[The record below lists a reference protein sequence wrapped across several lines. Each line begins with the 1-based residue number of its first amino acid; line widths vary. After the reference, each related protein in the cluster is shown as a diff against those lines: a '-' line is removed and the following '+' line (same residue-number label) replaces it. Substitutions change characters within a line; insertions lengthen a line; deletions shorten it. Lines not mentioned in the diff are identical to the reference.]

1 MLSAD
6 GSACGFGG
14 TFKDQTVSS
23 QFCLLLSARLLHL
36 LRVSA
41 GSQEPGDVW
50 ISQARS
56 ASPPACHPSVRLVWG
71 VCRARL
77 QRSHFVSFSV
87 RFPASPLA
95 CGCPSQDHSLSLVA
109 QLAFLF
115 HSPLRLLLTIDITA
129 AEREFC
135 AFCSK
140 SNQPLTVKL
149 LVSVACAVLSCQG
162 DVPAELGVGR
172 WEQLQVRISQ
182 ISPDLFSV

>member
-6 GSACGFGG
+6 GSASGFGG
-14 TFKDQTVSS
+14 TFKDQAVSS
-23 QFCLLLSARLLHL
+23 QFCLLLSARLLRL
-36 LRVSA
+36 LRVST

-50 ISQARS
+50 ISRARS
-56 ASPPACHPSVRLVWG
+56 ALPSVCHPSIGLVWG
-71 VCRARL
+71 VYQARL
-77 QRSHFVSFSV
+77 QRSHFVSFSA
-87 RFPASPLA
+87 RFPASPLV
-95 CGCPSQDHSLSLVA
+95 CGCPSQDHSLSPVA

-115 HSPLRLLLTIDITA
+115 HSPLRLLLTVDITA

-140 SNQPLTVKL
+140 SNQPLAVKL

-182 ISPDLFSV
+182 ISPDLLSI